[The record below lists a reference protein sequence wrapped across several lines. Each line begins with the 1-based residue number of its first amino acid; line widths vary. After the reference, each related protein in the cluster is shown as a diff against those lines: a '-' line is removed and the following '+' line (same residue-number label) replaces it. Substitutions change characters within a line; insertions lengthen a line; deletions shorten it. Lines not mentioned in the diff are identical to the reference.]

1 MFEFRL
7 RILDVR
13 ERENDPP
20 SFLGIVDGF
29 PQVMAHAASTTEA
42 ERDLTAAL
50 GEHLAR
56 IQDREAT
63 RIDWDEFP
71 TVRIIRLFLGEESG

>member
-1 MFEFRL
+1 VFEFRL

-13 ERENDPP
+13 EHQSDAP
-20 SFLGIVDGF
+20 SFLGIVEGL
-29 PQVMAHAASTTEA
+29 PQVMAHATSVAEV
-42 ERDLTAAL
+42 ERDLMAAL
-50 GEHLAR
+50 ADYLAR

-71 TVRIIRLFLGEESG
+71 TVTVRSAFLNLLAG

>member
-13 ERENDPP
+13 EREGDPP
-20 SFLGIVDGF
+20 SFLGIVEGF
-29 PQVMAHAASTTEA
+29 PQVMAHAASMAEA
-42 ERDLTAAL
+42 ESELLAAL
-50 GEHLAR
+50 GDYLTR
-56 IQDREAT
+56 LQDREAT

-71 TVRIIRLFLGEESG
+71 TVWAEGAYLSLRCD

>member
-1 MFEFRL
+1 VFEFRL
-7 RILDVR
+7 RVLDVR
-13 ERENDPP
+13 EREGDPP

-29 PQVMAHAASTTEA
+29 PQVLVHAASAAEA
-42 ERDLTAAL
+42 ERDLMAAL
-50 GEHLAR
+50 ADYLTR

-71 TVRIIRLFLGEESG
+71 TVRSASLYLRPFRA